1 MREPPRRVVRAPRG
15 PALNGW
21 AAFVLVALLVD
32 VGLELLA
39 GALNLRALATPLPPE
54 LRALYDPARHER
66 ARAYTRA
73 RLRFAQARAVFDLAL
88 LLAFWFA
95 GGFGALDDRLR
106 ALGAGPIGTGLLF
119 LGALGAGSMLVHL
132 PLRWWSTFV
141 IEERFGFNRTTPRT
155 FWTDVAKGALLAVL
169 LGAPLAAAIL
179 WLFVDAGDR
188 AWLWCWLVGTAWVVA
203 IQFVAP
209 TWIMPLFNRFAPLAD
224 GTLRDAIVAYA
235 RTADFPL
242 DGVFVMD
249 GSRRSTKANALFT
262 GFGRHKR
269 IALFDTLIATLAP
282 PELVAVVA
290 HEIGHYKRRHVL
302 QGMAIAVA
310 HMGVVLWLLQ
320 RCLAEPR
327 LYAAFFVR
335 EPSVH
340 AGSCSSVCSS
350 RRSSSC
356 SGSRCRRS
364 RGGTSVPRTPS
375 PFPPRL
381 ERAARTRAREALR
394 REPLEPDAAPALRR
408 AALLP
413 SPAAG
418 AARGTAGATRDTSVR
433 RA

>member
-1 MREPPRRVVRAPRG
+1 
-15 PALNGW
+15 
-21 AAFVLVALLVD
+21 VALLVD
-32 VGLELLA
+32 AGIELLA

-54 LRALYDPARHER
+54 LRALYDSARHER
-66 ARAYTRA
+66 ARAYTRV
-73 RLRFAQARAVFDLAL
+73 RLLFAMLRAVFDLAL
-88 LLAFWFA
+88 LLAFWLA
-95 GGFGALDDRLR
+95 GGFGVLDDRVR
-106 ALGAGPIGTGLLF
+106 ALGLGSIGTGLLF
-119 LGALGAGSMLVHL
+119 LGALGGGSMLVHL

-169 LGAPLAAAIL
+169 LGAPLAAAVL
-179 WLFVDAGDR
+179 WLFVHAGDR

-224 GTLRDAIVAYA
+224 GGLRDAIMTYA

-302 QGMAIAVA
+302 QGMAIAIA
-310 HMGVVLWLLQ
+310 HMGVVLFLLQ
-320 RCLAEPR
+320 RCIAEPG

-340 AGSCSSVCSS
+340 AGLVLFGLLVAPIELALGLVLQALS
-350 RRSSSC
+350 RRN
-356 SGSRCRRS
+356 
-364 RGGTSVPRTPS
+364 
-375 PFPPRL
+375 
-381 ERAARTRAREALR
+381 ERAADAFAVATTGSGEPLARGLEKLSADSLSNPTPHPLYVALHYSHPPLQERLAALREPPETRVSGGVGHEREAK
-394 REPLEPDAAPALRR
+394 
-408 AALLP
+408 
-413 SPAAG
+413 
-418 AARGTAGATRDTSVR
+418 
-433 RA
+433 